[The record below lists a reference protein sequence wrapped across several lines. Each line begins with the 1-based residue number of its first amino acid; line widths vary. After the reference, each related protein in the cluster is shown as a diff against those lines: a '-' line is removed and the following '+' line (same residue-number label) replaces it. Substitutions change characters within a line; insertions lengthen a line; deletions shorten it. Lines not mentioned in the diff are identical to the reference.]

1 MKNKDTQMIRD
12 YMNLMES
19 TEKNIISESVITP
32 LLTQA
37 FKGFSKSVSLA
48 VENSIKKVL
57 DDVVIK
63 SAGKTVT
70 MATIRNNQNY
80 KQAIIQSVEEAAR
93 ARHKMTFADLS
104 KKLPN
109 EADKL
114 VSEVDGILKKDL
126 ETSAKAQGK
135 SIASDLK
142 SSEKVLQKTQS
153 LKAAGA
159 ATKED
164 LKQASKNWETNVK
177 LQSKSADAKRAL
189 SGMNPLT
196 RKQVDNIIKQAKIT
210 TQTGSQISG
219 TVKAGG
225 KKSVQ
230 LPASAGGG
238 FFKLTK
244 EQLAK
249 LPGSVTKV
257 IVTKGMVKGL
267 ITLGV
272 SVGVLY
278 LLYQTLFP
286 NDSIIIEDE
295 NGNDVDF
302 GGSDFA
308 PCVKDLVDN
317 KSGKVVTTSG
327 GQIFVHVVK
336 TGNQEYDNSGGLKFY
351 SNGRVFTYDNTKRG
365 SWSCE
370 GGVATIA
377 EISNL
382 NEQGDN
388 MPNDVDKMIDLLDFP
403 VSQSNLISA
412 KDLLQKYVN
421 SGQGKKFLNLYQ
433 KSGLGGG
440 DLSKTLDYIYTVN
453 ATSVQAKEDIRD
465 LIKKAESGGSGG
477 DENKITTPGDL
488 SGIQITWD
496 SEKKSEDGKKEEE
509 KPIKPKYRDCT
520 DFTYVFG
527 CKSPI
532 IKEVQKCLGMP
543 TEYQTGNFGPL
554 TLQYLETKRGEK
566 EITKEVY
573 DSIMKNCKQSIVPT
587 GSTTGDTITQTGST
601 TGDTITQ
608 TGSTTG
614 DTITQTTPTQQTQE
628 IKMNRSQCVNLF
640 STIDDSD
647 QEQGT
652 RTATDLQKKQIQFCL
667 QQYNFGI
674 GSGAAKI
681 KRRYGFTSSGGER
694 GIK

>member
-126 ETSAKAQGK
+126 EASAKTQGK
-135 SIASDLK
+135 TIASDVK
-142 SSEKVLQKTQS
+142 STEKVLQKTEKA
-153 LKAAGA
+153 KAAGT

-164 LKQASKNWETNVK
+164 LKQASENWETNVK

-196 RKQVDNIIKQAKIT
+196 RKQVDNIIKQAKTT
-210 TQTGSQISG
+210 TQTGSQAAAG
-219 TVKAGG
+219 VKSGG
-225 KKSVQ
+225 KKSAQ

-249 LPGSVTKV
+249 LPGNVTKV
-257 IVTKGMVKGL
+257 VVTKGMVKGL

-278 LLYQTLFP
+278 LLYQALFP
-286 NDSIIIEDE
+286 NDTIMIEDE
-295 NGNDVDF
+295 NGNDIDF

-317 KSGKVVTTSG
+317 KSGKVVTTSS
-327 GQIFVHVVK
+327 GQVFVHVVK
-336 TGNQEYDNSGGLKFY
+336 TGNQEYDNAGGLKFF
-351 SNGRVFTYDNTKRG
+351 STGRVFTYDNTKRG

-370 GGVATIA
+370 GGVTTIA
-377 EISNL
+377 EISDL
-382 NEQGDN
+382 NEQGGN
-388 MPNDVDKMIDLLDFP
+388 LANDVDKMIDLLDFP
-403 VSQSNLISA
+403 VSQQNLFDA
-412 KDLLQKYVN
+412 KALLQTYV
-421 SGQGKKFLNLYQ
+421 SAGQGKQFLNLYQ

-453 ATSVQAKEDIRD
+453 ASSVQAKEDIRD
-465 LIKKAESGGSGG
+465 LITKAQSGGSGG
-477 DENKITTPGDL
+477 DENKTTTADI
-488 SGIQITWD
+488 SGIKITWD
-496 SEKKSEDGKKEEE
+496 GEKKSEDGKKEED
-509 KPIKPKYRDCT
+509 KPNRPKYRDCT

-527 CKSPI
+527 CRAPI

-573 DSIMKNCKQSIVPT
+573 DSIMKNCKQGKEEIKPKEEPKPT
-587 GSTTGDTITQTGST
+587 TDEKPKEEPKPTTGEKPKEEPKPT
-601 TGDTITQ
+601 TGE
-608 TGSTTG
+608 
-614 DTITQTTPTQQTQE
+614 PTQTQE

-694 GIK
+694 GIR

>member
-1 MKNKDTQMIRD
+1 MKNTS
-12 YMNLMES
+12 E
-19 TEKNIISESVITP
+19 NIISESVITP

-57 DDVVIK
+57 DDVVVK

-70 MATIRNNQNY
+70 MAAIRNNQNY

-93 ARHKMTFADLS
+93 ARHKMTFAELS

-126 ETSAKAQGK
+126 EASAKTQGK
-135 SIASDLK
+135 TIASDVK

-153 LKAAGA
+153 AKAAGT

-177 LQSKSADAKRAL
+177 LQSKSADAKRVI
-189 SGMNPLT
+189 SGMSPLT
-196 RKQVDNIIKQAKIT
+196 RKQVDKILKQAKVT
-210 TQTGSQISG
+210 TTTGANISTSVKG
-219 TVKAGG
+219 GGKTVK
-225 KKSVQ
+225 
-230 LPASAGGG
+230 LPASSGGG

-244 EQLAK
+244 EQLSK
-249 LPGSVTKV
+249 LPGNVTKV
-257 IVTKGMVKGL
+257 VVTKGMVKGL

-278 LLYQTLFP
+278 LLYQMLFP
-286 NDSIIIEDE
+286 NDTIVIEDE
-295 NGNDVDF
+295 NGNDIDF

-308 PCVKDLVDN
+308 PCVKDLIDK
-317 KSGKVVTTSG
+317 KSGKLVTTTSG
-327 GQIFVHVVK
+327 QIYVHVVK
-336 TGNQEYDNSGGLKFY
+336 TGNKEYDDAGGLKFY
-351 SNGRVFTYDNTKRG
+351 STGRVFTYNNSKRG

-370 GGVATIA
+370 GGVTTIA
-377 EISNL
+377 EISDL
-382 NEQGDN
+382 NEQGGDLA
-388 MPNDVDKMIDLLDFP
+388 NDVDKMIDLLDFP
-403 VSQSNLISA
+403 VSQQNLFDA
-412 KDLLQKYVN
+412 KALLQKYV
-421 SGQGKKFLNLYQ
+421 SAGQGKQFLNLYQ

-453 ATSVQAKEDIRD
+453 ASSVQAKEDIRD
-465 LIKKAESGGSGG
+465 LITKAQSGGSGG
-477 DENKITTPGDL
+477 SENKTTTADI
-488 SGIQITWD
+488 SGIKITWD
-496 SEKKSEDGKKEEE
+496 GEKKSEDGKKTDDREIEI
-509 KPIKPKYRDCT
+509 KKPKYRECT

-527 CKSPI
+527 CRGAV

-543 TEYQTGNFGPL
+543 AEYQTGNFGPL

-587 GSTTGDTITQTGST
+587 GSTTGDTSTLTGKTSTDVNTPKPT
-601 TGDTITQ
+601 TGETPKP
-608 TGSTTG
+608 TTG
-614 DTITQTTPTQQTQE
+614 ETPKSEPTQTQE

-640 STIDDSD
+640 STIDDND

-652 RTATDLQKKQIQFCL
+652 RTATDQQKKQIKFCL

-681 KRRYGFTSSGGER
+681 KRRYGYTSSGGDR